1 MVRADMNK
9 EWQKRKEGLSMDWPT
24 AHRTTQF
31 LGTKLESWSP
41 VTHLN
46 PVFAMNLKKALLLDK
61 CSSLKYV
68 QICKLEVANK
78 IFKDLAIYW
87 SNV

>member
-1 MVRADMNK
+1 
-9 EWQKRKEGLSMDWPT
+9 
-24 AHRTTQF
+24 
-31 LGTKLESWSP
+31 
-41 VTHLN
+41 
-46 PVFAMNLKKALLLDK
+46 MNLKKALLLDK

-68 QICKLEVANK
+68 QICKLEVVTK